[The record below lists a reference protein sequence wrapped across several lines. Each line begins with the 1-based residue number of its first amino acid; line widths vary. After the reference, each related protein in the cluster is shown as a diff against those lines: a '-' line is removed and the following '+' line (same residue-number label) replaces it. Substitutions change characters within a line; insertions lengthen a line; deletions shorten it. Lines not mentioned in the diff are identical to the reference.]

1 MKYFCK
7 AELDSGTKQQE
18 VFLVLPDSDNLIDSQ
33 SNDRHELTK
42 EFLIEQHC
50 YKDFVRQSRA
60 RLTMVDYVLYSTE
73 KEVHANFQSEQFQE
87 LIDNQDA
94 VLVTRGELQIDATE
108 KKDKKGIVR
117 KKKKANP
124 VIVLL
129 GVGGAALFAMIAFGM
144 GNMLGRSRIEMPNDG
159 AAPTAEDGL
168 IIPQQADIA
177 ADAEQ
182 ITVTI
187 DRSYSAVPVED
198 LQLKGVVNSG
208 KAQIT
213 LPEFDKTDFFS
224 HITGH
229 TWGFTSDP
237 NGEKIEYY
245 GGQTYDFKADTRLYR
260 VLVKYGGG
268 NGTKDDPYLI
278 DYYDQL
284 ELMGEEKARGYFKQT
299 ADIYFPD
306 WAEHTPINT
315 VNELKADPKSEYFEY
330 DGGGYL
336 IENLTAPLFDTVSGA
351 VIKNVNIRSSAIKS
365 EVYRDYGFIVCNAL
379 NYHYETEDGTI
390 YETGETLIQHCSVS
404 HSSITAE
411 FPAPEDGDA
420 VVTTVAVVEA
430 PPVTA
435 PDMIEYDEEGNPIE
449 TTPTT
454 PVIVE
459 PTKHAEYAIGAISG
473 NGGEISDC
481 YVTDFGIFANLP
493 DYFLYAGGISGKP
506 ASVRNSAVY
515 YFAAR
520 GNIFNAG
527 GIAGS
532 AAGARAYDTKGKEQP
547 DCYGGSIQGCVAR
560 KLILYSELAAGGIV
574 AEGSS
579 DAKGVMISNCYANE
593 FDFSCG
599 EFEDAERNVPIKLG
613 ITGGIIGTDG
623 TGLYGHLVTATV
635 SLADVPVIGKASS
648 SEFDDTVRLA
658 PAYAFYQENIL
669 TVINRNTV
677 DKANPKEIFTGSFMF
692 GEQGEFGDETGSL
705 AYPQP
710 IKDLFEK
717 TIIIQQ

>member
-1 MKYFCK
+1 MNYFCK
-7 AELDSGTKQQE
+7 AVLDSGMKQQE
-18 VFLVLPDSDNLIDSQ
+18 VFLVLPENENVIDSQ

-60 RLTMVDYVLYSTE
+60 KLTMVDYVLYSTE
-73 KEVHANFQSEQFQE
+73 KEVHANYQPEQFQE

-94 VLVTRGELQIDATE
+94 TLVTRGELQIEVSE
-108 KKDKKGIVR
+108 KKDKKGVVR

-129 GVGGAALFAMIAFGM
+129 CVGGAAIFAVVAFGM
-144 GNMLGRSRIEMPNDG
+144 GNMLGRSRIETTNNGD
-159 AAPTAEDGL
+159 APTAEDGL

-187 DRSYSAVPVED
+187 DRSYSAVPLED
-198 LQLKGVVNSG
+198 LRLKGVVNSG
-208 KAQIT
+208 KAKIT
-213 LPEFDKTDFFS
+213 LPEFDKSDFFS
-224 HITGH
+224 HISGY

-245 GGQTYDFKADTRLYR
+245 GGQTYDFSADTRLYR

-268 NGTKDDPYLI
+268 SGTKDDPYRI

-330 DGGGYL
+330 DGGGYV

-351 VIKNVNIRSSAIKS
+351 VIKNVNIRSSAIRS
-365 EVYRDYGFIVCNAL
+365 DVYRDYGFIVCNAL
-379 NYHYETEDGTI
+379 NYHYEAEDGTV

-404 HSSITAE
+404 HSSIMAE
-411 FPAPEDGDA
+411 LPESEGEA
-420 VVTTVAVVEA
+420 VTTTIAVVEA

-454 PVIVE
+454 PVVIE

-481 YVTDFGIFANLP
+481 YVTDFGIYANLP

-506 ASVRNSAVY
+506 ANVHDSVVY
-515 YFAAR
+515 YFVAR

-532 AAGARAYDTKGKEQP
+532 AAGARAYDTKGRELP
-547 DCYGGSIQGCVAR
+547 NCYGGSIQGCVAR
-560 KLILYSELAAGGIV
+560 NLILKSELAAGGVV

-579 DAKGVMISNCYANE
+579 DAKGAMISNCYANE

-599 EFEDAERNVPIKLG
+599 EFEDAERKNPIKLG
-613 ITGGIIGTDG
+613 VTGGIIATDS

-677 DKANPKEIFTGSFMF
+677 DKLNPKEIFTGSFMF

-705 AYPQP
+705 AYPQSV
-710 IKDLFEK
+710 KDLFEK
-717 TIIIQQ
+717 TAITEQ